1 MSQHSVAD
9 AETQLDA
16 LIDRALAGEGIVITR
31 HGQPIAELKPV
42 EATDRPNI
50 GAALDRLAALR
61 VGGKRPSVD
70 AGQLVSEMRD
80 EDGH

>member
-31 HGQPIAELKPV
+31 HGMPVAELKVLP
-42 EATDRPNI
+42 DRPRRVT
-50 GAALDRLAALR
+50 AEDLDWLAANR
-61 VGGKRPSVD
+61 VGGSSPVVN
-70 AGQLVSEMRD
+70 AGDLVSSMRD
-80 EDGH
+80 DDDR

>member
-31 HGQPIAELKPV
+31 HGQPIAELKVLSDAPRRV
-42 EATDRPNI
+42 T
-50 GAALDRLAALR
+50 AADMDWLAANR
-61 VGGKRPSVD
+61 VGRKLPAID
-70 AGQLVSEMRD
+70 AGELVSAMRD
-80 EDGH
+80 EDDR

>member
-1 MSQHSVAD
+1 MCQHSVAD

-31 HGQPIAELKPV
+31 HGRPIAELKPV
-42 EATDRPNI
+42 ETTGRPDI
-50 GAALDRLAALR
+50 RAALDRLAALR
-61 VGGKRPSVD
+61 VGGKQPSID

-80 EDGH
+80 EDGY